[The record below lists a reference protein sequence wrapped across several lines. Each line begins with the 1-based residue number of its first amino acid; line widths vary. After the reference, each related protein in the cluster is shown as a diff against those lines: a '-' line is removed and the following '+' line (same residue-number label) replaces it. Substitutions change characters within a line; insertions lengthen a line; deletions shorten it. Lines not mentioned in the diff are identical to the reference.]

1 MRIDEKSSRSILTI
15 AVDYRAFIRAVI
27 TIMKLSLLF
36 TYILGCI
43 ENYCVT
49 VLDKQDNV
57 VTRSSHAEH

>member
-1 MRIDEKSSRSILTI
+1 
-15 AVDYRAFIRAVI
+15 
-27 TIMKLSLLF
+27 MKLSLLF